1 MTKTTL
7 WICALAAVVSLAP
20 GATLAAQ
27 TPAAI
32 PAASPVPPLLPEEV
46 DYWAVRLAGQVLKG
60 GKDALPALD
69 KAFQTAGFGVRQKD
83 GQITQSDKP
92 GQFMIVNRTELE
104 ALVSMSAKGMNLPM
118 ANLVS
123 GLGKALPELSP
134 AELTDLLLDGIRKN
148 AVSNRACM
156 RFWSLFIVEL
166 GRQSARPYD
175 LLGKVDQ
182 AQVRFDAIQTT
193 LILRRL
199 SRDLRILAFKAEGQP

>member
-1 MTKTTL
+1 MKKTVWGIWLLT
-7 WICALAAVVSLAP
+7 AVVSLGP
-20 GATLAAQ
+20 GVGLAAQ
-27 TPAAI
+27 TSAAKPGTSPAI
-32 PAASPVPPLLPEEV
+32 SMLPEEV
-46 DYWAVRLAGQVLKG
+46 DYWAVRLAKQVLKG

-69 KAFQTAGFGVRQKD
+69 AAFLAAGFGIRQKD
-83 GQITQSDKP
+83 GQITQSYKP
-92 GQFMIVNRTELE
+92 GQFIIVNRMELE
-104 ALVSMSAKGMNLPM
+104 AMVSMSAKGMNLPM

-123 GLGKALPELSP
+123 GLGKALPEVSP

-148 AVSNRACM
+148 AVSQRACM

-175 LLGKVDQ
+175 LLGKVES

-199 SRDLRILAFKAEGQP
+199 SRDLGILAFKAKEKL

>member
-1 MTKTTL
+1 MKTTTR
-7 WICALAAVVSLAP
+7 WVCALATVVLIAL
-20 GATLAAQ
+20 GTTLLSQA
-27 TPAAI
+27 PAAK
-32 PAASPVPPLLPEEV
+32 PGSPLVMPMLPEEV
-46 DYWAVRLAGQVLKG
+46 DYWAVRLAGKVLKG

-69 KAFQTAGFGVRQKD
+69 SAFQAAGFGVRQND

-92 GQFMIVNRTELE
+92 GQFMIVKRMELE
-104 ALVSMSAKGMNLPM
+104 AMVNMSAKGMNLPM

-123 GLGKALPELSP
+123 GLGKALPELNP

-148 AVSNRACM
+148 AASTRACM

-166 GRQSARPYD
+166 GRQSVRPYD

-199 SRDLRILAFKAEGQP
+199 SRDLGILAFKAKAQQ